1 MKWLEVSLDRDIV
14 FLLFMNGCVVA
25 ALLQMGAIEFKDYV
39 RKQKDQVTHFLYV
52 VKLGSWSWSRSNN

>member
-1 MKWLEVSLDRDIV
+1 MMKVNWYFERAKWWEVSLDRDIV

-39 RKQKDQVTHFLYV
+39 RKQKDQVTHFLHV
-52 VKLGSWSWSRSNN
+52 GI